1 MTFGNGVSVVEE
13 LKNIALLIDADNTRL
28 TLLESVLSEIS
39 TYGRIVVKRAYGNW
53 KKDSLKNWE
62 SEIKRLAIRAEQQ
75 FDYVTGKNATDIAL
89 VIDAINLLHT
99 GIYDGF
105 VLVSSDSDFTPLA
118 INLHESGKYV
128 IGVGEKKTPES
139 FRNSCDE
146 FIFLENLSE
155 GGEGQ
160 ESDVPRQKDKKGTKS
175 EHAPEDVSVKAIH
188 RLLKIAW
195 DKYQNDEGFVNLSAA
210 GSYIKRAKPD
220 MDLRTYGYTG
230 WVNFLEAYPKRYLID
245 RRQGKGNVTIV
256 SYKVK

>member
-1 MTFGNGVSVVEE
+1 MEE

-28 TLLESVLSEIS
+28 SLLESVLSEIS
-39 TYGRIVVKRAYGNW
+39 SYGRIVVKRAYGNW

-89 VIDAINLLHT
+89 VIDAVNLLHT

-146 FIFLENLSE
+146 FIFLENLAS
-155 GGEGQ
+155 GSYGQ
-160 ESDVPRQKDKKGTKS
+160 DNEEPVTKEKKGTKS
-175 EHAPEDVSVKAIH
+175 EGVSNDGNVGAIH

-195 DKYQNDEGFVNLSAA
+195 DKYQDDDEYVNLGAA

-220 MDLRTYGYTG
+220 VDLRTYGYTG
-230 WVNFLEAYPKRYLID
+230 WVDFLEAYPRKYEID
-245 RRQGKGNVTIV
+245 RRKGKGGGTIV
-256 SYKVK
+256 SYRVKVKK